1 MREKLLKVSDLV
13 VHYEL
18 ENEVVE
24 AVNGVSFEMD
34 RGETL
39 GIVGETG
46 AGKTTLA
53 LSIMRLVPEPP
64 GRVVQGTVALDG

>member
-1 MREKLLKVSDLV
+1 MRGKLLKVSDLV

-39 GIVGETG
+39 GIVE
-46 AGKTTLA
+46 
-53 LSIMRLVPEPP
+53 RR
-64 GRVVQGTVALDG
+64 GREKPRWR